1 MWKAICETVTNN
13 YSGEFGRNIS
23 EKTSISGR
31 EEECDC
37 LLLILDNKRRP
48 SILSCPHINL
58 TCVQN
63 KNIFKLNDDD
73 DDDDDDLAGCED
85 EKK

>member
-13 YSGEFGRNIS
+13 YSGEFGRKIS

-37 LLLILDNKRRP
+37 LLLILDNKGSP
-48 SILSCPHINL
+48 SILSCPHLNL
-58 TCVQN
+58 TCVQI
-63 KNIFKLNDDD
+63 KNIFKLN